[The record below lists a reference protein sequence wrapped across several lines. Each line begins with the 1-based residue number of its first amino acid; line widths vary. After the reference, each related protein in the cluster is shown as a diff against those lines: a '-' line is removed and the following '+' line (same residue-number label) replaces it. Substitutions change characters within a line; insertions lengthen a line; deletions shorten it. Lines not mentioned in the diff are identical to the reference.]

1 VVSKRL
7 FTVEEANTLIPR
19 LELIM
24 GKLQR
29 NGLAL
34 REQVGELA
42 RVTGQSPESL
52 TTAHILELRPQLATV
67 VEETEALL
75 GEIEACGGE
84 LKGLD
89 LGLVDFPAEIDGELV
104 LLCWQYGEKEI
115 GYYHSF
121 EAGFAGRKALDPNSR
136 RQGPLQ

>member
-1 VVSKRL
+1 MSKRL

-19 LELIM
+19 LEFIM
-24 GKLQR
+24 ERLQR
-29 NGLAL
+29 NGLTL

-52 TTAHILELRPQLATV
+52 TTAHILELRPQLGTI
-67 VEETEALL
+67 VEELEALL

-89 LGLVDFPAEIDGELV
+89 LGLVDFPAEIDGEIV

-121 EAGFAGRKALDPNSR
+121 ETGFAGRKPLDPNSKR
-136 RQGPLQ
+136 PGPLQ

>member
-1 VVSKRL
+1 MASRRL

-19 LELIM
+19 LEFIM

-42 RVTGQSPESL
+42 RVTGQAPESL
-52 TTAHILELRPQLATV
+52 TTADILELRPQLGMIV
-67 VEETEALL
+67 KELEALL

-89 LGLVDFPAEIDGELV
+89 LGLVDFPAEIGGEIV

-121 EAGFAGRKALDPNSR
+121 EAGFAGRKPLDPDSK

>member
-19 LELIM
+19 LEFIM

-52 TTAHILELRPQLATV
+52 TTAQILELRPQLGTI
-67 VEETEALL
+67 VEELEALL

-121 EAGFAGRKALDPNSR
+121 EAGFAGRKPLDP
-136 RQGPLQ
+136 